1 MLSLQVRRR
10 TRTLVSLLRE
20 SLRDEERD
28 YTRGSIRR
36 ALVLLAIPM
45 ILEMS
50 MEAIF
55 AVVDIFF
62 VARLGPAAVSTV
74 GITEAMMTILYAVS
88 IGIAMATT
96 AMVAR
101 RVGERRRR
109 AAAAVAG
116 QSLWVAALLATLIGV
131 IGGWYAPELLTL
143 MGASDEVIT
152 TGSRYTTVMFAGS
165 ASIFYLFLFN
175 AIFRG
180 AGDATIAM
188 RSLWI
193 ANAINIVLDPC
204 LIFGLGPFPAMGLTG
219 AAVATTIGRTV
230 GIVYQLMSLRRTHGR
245 LRMTR
250 HALRLRWPMLRRLL
264 RVSAGG
270 VGQYLIVTSSWV
282 LVMRVLTVFGTQ
294 AVAGFTIAMRVIYL
308 VFLPAWGLGNAAATL
323 VGQNL
328 GAKQP
333 ERAVRSA
340 WQATWANVA
349 FMALV
354 AIVFV
359 GVPEFLLRGFTKD
372 TDVIAIGAMC
382 LRIVGAGLPIAAI
395 GMILTQGI
403 NGAGDTA
410 TPTWLN
416 FIAYWLLQIPLA
428 WWFAQWFAEPG
439 VAWALLIS
447 EVTFSILAI
456 IVFRR
461 GRWQRQDV

>member
-10 TRTLVSLLRE
+10 TLNVLSLLRE

-101 RVGERRRR
+101 RIGEGRRR

-131 IGGWYAPELLTL
+131 VGGWYAPELLAL
-143 MGASDEVIT
+143 MGASHEVIA
-152 TGSRYTTVMFAGS
+152 TGSRYTMVMFAGS

-204 LIFGLGPFPAMGLTG
+204 LIFGLGPFPEMGLTG

-230 GIVYQLMSLRRTHGR
+230 GICYQLMSLRRTRGR

-250 HALRLRWPMLRRLL
+250 HALRLRWPLLRRLL

-282 LVMRVLTVFGTQ
+282 LVMRILTMFGTQ

-340 WQATWANVA
+340 WQATWANVG

-354 AIVFV
+354 AVVFV
-359 GVPEFLLRGFTKD
+359 GVPELLLRGFTD
-372 TDVIAIGAMC
+372 DAEVIGIGAMC

-461 GRWQRQDV
+461 GRWQLQDV